1 LDRFDR
7 MNDLIGV
14 LGIELNQGESKFTG
28 LLFLFTE
35 KSKEGLSPPFSLHP
49 SKADTAVSRLD
60 VLVQMKNIIRVML
73 SFDLCQPCK
82 V

>member
-1 LDRFDR
+1 LDRFYL

-14 LGIELNQGESKFTG
+14 LGIELNQGESGFTRE
-28 LLFLFTE
+28 L
-35 KSKEGLSPPFSLHP
+35 KPDK
-49 SKADTAVSRLD
+49 AVSRLD
-60 VLVQMKNIIRVML
+60 VLVQMKNITRVML

>member
-1 LDRFDR
+1 MDRFDL

-14 LGIELNQGESKFTG
+14 LGIELNQGESGFTG
-28 LLFLFTE
+28 LLFLFRE
-35 KSKEGLSPPFSLHP
+35 KLGAALLFQYIQL
-49 SKADTAVSRLD
+49 KADTAVSRLD
-60 VLVQMKNIIRVML
+60 VLVQMKNITRVML